1 MSDGEGSGGG
11 SVGDGPG
18 SEGAGSGGASSRSA
32 KWRCAWCDKPH
43 DRNDPPCDNCGH
55 HKFEKAVVPVAP
67 EDPDHERE
75 PVWVCP
81 ECGRVHQ
88 KNSPP
93 CSRCGNAQLERR
105 IPDES
110 DYDDELG
117 GTSYVDLLSARYVA
131 GLAVAVVAGTVLVL
145 GLLGVITL
153 PGMDGDVPGS
163 AERVGDVDLGET
175 ETAFVAELND
185 RRAAAGLDAYERNE
199 NLDDA
204 ARLANQGR
212 VGEWYDGGS
221 RPSDER
227 LREEFDGACGGE
239 PAALVEFSRAV
250 GEGDPA
256 LDSADALARTLVDGY
271 EADAENFYETTNGL
285 VGVDVHAGPD
295 DRVFATVVAC

>member
-1 MSDGEGSGGG
+1 M
-11 SVGDGPG
+11 
-18 SEGAGSGGASSRSA
+18 

-67 EDPDHERE
+67 DDPDHERE

-93 CSRCGNAQLERR
+93 CSRCGNARLERR
-105 IPDES
+105 VPDES
-110 DYDDELG
+110 DYDDELS

-131 GLAVAVVAGTVLVL
+131 GLAVAAVAGTVLIL

-153 PGMDGDVPGS
+153 PGTGGDVPGS
-163 AERVGDVDLGET
+163 AESVNGVDLAET

-185 RRAAAGLDAYERNE
+185 RRADAGFAEYERHE

-204 ARLANQGR
+204 ARVANQR
-212 VGEWYDGGS
+212 WVREQAGEGSGSDG
-221 RPSDER
+221 ER
-227 LREEFDGACGGE
+227 ALGELDGACGGNVTAFRSYAVVPDDVRATAFE
-239 PAALVEFSRAV
+239 SPEALGTV
-250 GEGDPA
+250 
-256 LDSADALARTLVDGY
+256 LVDAY
-271 EADAENFYETTNGL
+271 ENEVGGFFETPKGRI
-285 VGVDVHAGPD
+285 GVDVHAGPD
-295 DRVFATVVAC
+295 DRVSVTVIAC